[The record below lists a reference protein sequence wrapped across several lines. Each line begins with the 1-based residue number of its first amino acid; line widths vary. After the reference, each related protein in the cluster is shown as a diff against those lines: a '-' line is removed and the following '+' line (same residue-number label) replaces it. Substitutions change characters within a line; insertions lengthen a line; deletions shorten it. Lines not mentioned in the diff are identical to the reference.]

1 MADRHPCLPRELERE
16 IFEMATR
23 LHPETAFTFLLVAR
37 RVQIWI
43 EPLVYRSLQLA
54 PENAA
59 TLLKL
64 KPPDVLTA
72 NVRHLTL
79 RGLYDQ
85 WGAVVEICNKATHLA
100 IGGGILSDPPHLPV
114 FFSLRHLRRL
124 ACHGHEL
131 SADSLDASL
140 PVYALI
146 THLELFDNLTSPD
159 ILEPWICA
167 LPSLTHLA
175 LYHRPPWAMVHRLL
189 AGAEGFSRR
198 LQVLVI
204 LYYISVPAVPS
215 TLTDPRLVITRDY
228 NLNGWESWDKGVLD
242 CHNFWDVA
250 EEFIACKRKG
260 LIPNSCF
267 LAERKEANQL
277 LVPSV

>member
-1 MADRHPCLPRELERE
+1 MARLPIELERE
-16 IFEMATR
+16 IFELATR
-23 LHPETAFTFLLVAR
+23 LYPASGFTVLLVAR

-43 EPLVYRSLQLA
+43 EPLLYRSLQLTRQKA
-54 PENAA
+54 T

-64 KPPDVLTA
+64 KPPGFLTY

-79 RGLYDQ
+79 RGANAD
-85 WGAVVEICNKATHLA
+85 WGALVEVCNKATHLA
-100 IGGGILSDPPHLPV
+100 IGSGILSNPPLLLA
-114 FFSLRHLRRL
+114 FLSLRHLRRL

-131 SADSLDASL
+131 SAGSLDASL

-146 THLELFDNLTSPD
+146 THLELFDDLTSPD

-175 LYHRPPWAMVHRLL
+175 LHHRPAWATVHRLL
-189 AGAEGFSRR
+189 GAEGFSRQ

-204 LYYISVPAVPS
+204 VSISMPAIPS
-215 TLTDPRLVITRDY
+215 TLTDPRLVITRDDT
-228 NLNGWESWDKGVLD
+228 LNGWESWDKGVLD

-250 EEFIACKRKG
+250 EEFIACKRKS
-260 LIPNSCF
+260 LIQNSSF
-267 LAERKEANQL
+267 LAQREEGNQP
-277 LVPSV
+277 PSW